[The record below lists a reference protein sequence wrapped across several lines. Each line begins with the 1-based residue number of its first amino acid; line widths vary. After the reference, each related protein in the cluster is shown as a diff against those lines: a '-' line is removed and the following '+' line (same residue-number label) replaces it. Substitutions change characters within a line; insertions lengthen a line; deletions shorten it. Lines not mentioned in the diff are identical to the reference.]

1 MSRQHGPAALRPMT
15 SPVRLTDVPG
25 LPTFAAAH
33 QMPSPV
39 HPVDMPRHPR
49 LNASYQMHSPV
60 HTVDTPGHPSLNTTH
75 SLPPVRFTDVPHR
88 SIPVAHQI
96 PPPIHVANSRP
107 SPTAANQIPS
117 VHAVNTYGPI
127 TDRTFPPV
135 HTVDIS
141 DRSQLPYPIHR
152 PHHTRP
158 LSPQAL
164 NIPPPV
170 AGRSFD
176 PPPTGTT
183 QPKQPDN
190 PTQRSN
196 VAAPSPQPQEVD
208 VIEIDEDEEDNGSN
222 PSDGENDDGPD
233 NAIDLL
239 AVSEFSSESGVKV
252 MFPQQIRSRSN
263 PAISVLLKC

>member
-1 MSRQHGPAALRPMT
+1 M
-15 SPVRLTDVPG
+15 
-25 LPTFAAAH
+25 
-33 QMPSPV
+33 
-39 HPVDMPRHPR
+39 
-49 LNASYQMHSPV
+49 
-60 HTVDTPGHPSLNTTH
+60 
-75 SLPPVRFTDVPHR
+75 
-88 SIPVAHQI
+88 
-96 PPPIHVANSRP
+96 
-107 SPTAANQIPS
+107 
-117 VHAVNTYGPI
+117 HAVNTYGPI

-135 HTVDIS
+135 HTVNIS
-141 DRSQLPYPIHR
+141 NRSQLPYPIHR

-208 VIEIDEDEEDNGSN
+208 IIEIDEDEEDNGSN
-222 PSDGENDDGPD
+222 LSDGENDDGPD
-233 NAIDLL
+233 NTIDLL

-263 PAISVLLKC
+263 PAISVLLKCQRSTAALENQWSPSSHSSCPFEAGPIRALAGVTSVLQWPLVYSPRPHAKPDFKSSDTRLRFPQHKQPSHGFNGMLIGCCRNSSSSSLCSP